1 MTLQEFLFRLAL
13 AILLGGIVGYE
24 RDVQGRPAGFR
35 TNMFVCIGSAL
46 FTMVSFHANTGDPG
60 RIAAQI
66 VSGIGFL
73 GGGTILKMEYS
84 IRGLTT
90 AACMWFVAAIGML
103 CGIGWRH
110 EAVITTLS
118 VMAVMA
124 VARRAE
130 QYMPHRYA
138 YRISLTADSD
148 EHIRR
153 IRQFAADSGDLRL
166 TAITLAHKSAAETIK
181 IIITIELST
190 RAGQVEGEL
199 TLARRLQDNGLLGSN
214 FAIECA
220 S

>member
-1 MTLQEFLFRLAL
+1 MDLQDFLLRLAL
-13 AILLGGIVGYE
+13 AILLGGIIGYE

-46 FTMVSFHANTGDPG
+46 FTMISFYASKGDPG
-60 RIAAQI
+60 RIAAQV

-103 CGIGWRH
+103 CGIGWRY
-110 EAVITTLS
+110 EAIYATIS
-118 VMAVMA
+118 VMTIMVI
-124 VARRAE
+124 ARRAE
-130 QYMPHRYA
+130 QCMPHRYA
-138 YRISLTADSD
+138 YRISLTAISH
-148 EHIRR
+148 EHVDRLTR
-153 IRQFAADSGDLRL
+153 YATDCGDLRL
-166 TAITLAHKSAAETIK
+166 TALTIAHESAAETFK
-181 IIITIELST
+181 IIVTIELST

-199 TLARRLQDNGLLGSN
+199 MLARRLRENNLIGNN
-214 FAIECA
+214 FVIECA